1 MQLKKL
7 MTAGLT
13 SSAFLACVSA
23 SAQPVPGPD
32 VCRAH
37 KFIVEIDGLVGS
49 SYVNVRGME
58 ASTRG
63 PTVRVAPAS
72 RASATTRRTFTG
84 IGDNEPLTLGRMV
97 EQDDTELY
105 DWYAA
110 SRNGQPE
117 ARNGCI
123 ALLNNRDEQCAR
135 FCFRD
140 AVPVAYRLLPIDA
153 NIDNLPVEEIDL
165 SVRDFQRTD

>member
-1 MQLKKL
+1 ML
-7 MTAGLT
+7 
-13 SSAFLACVSA
+13 SNRSFLAAIAGALILTGVA
-23 SAQPVPGPD
+23 VAQPVPGPN

-37 KFIVEIDGLVGS
+37 KFIVEIDGIVGS
-49 SYVNVRGME
+49 SFVNVRGME
-58 ASTRG
+58 SNARG
-63 PTVRVAPAS
+63 PTVRVTPAE
-72 RASATTRRTFTG
+72 RASATTRRTYTG
-84 IGDNEPLTLGRMV
+84 IGDNEPMTLGRIVQQGNM
-97 EQDDTELY
+97 ELF

-153 NIDNLPVEEIDL
+153 NIDDLPVEELDL
-165 SVRDFQRTD
+165 SVRDFRRTD